1 MSIFM
6 SDAAADK
13 YNLEWIVQEK
23 SKEVRDHLSY
33 ECGIIPNESR
43 IIKIEPKTP
52 PQSPI
57 KVKIEPVTPPQS
69 PIKLLLEPVTP
80 IQSPIKLSIEPVTPI
95 QSPIKTG
102 PVTPPRCTKIPEIF
116 YNRHHQSIKVAHANA
131 KRKYGEA
138 LMVIND
144 VLDLEMERNN
154 KYAKL
159 WIYERNRRM
168 LAESKLYD
176 LIHKNI

>member
-1 MSIFM
+1 MP
-6 SDAAADK
+6 DAAADK
-13 YNLEWIVQEK
+13 YNLEWIAQEK
-23 SKEVRDHLSY
+23 SKEVRDRLSY

-57 KVKIEPVTPPQS
+57 KVKIEPVTPIQSPIKILIEPVTPPQS
-69 PIKLLLEPVTP
+69 PIKTNL
-80 IQSPIKLSIEPVTPI
+80 
-95 QSPIKTG
+95 
-102 PVTPPRCTKIPEIF
+102 VTPPRPPVTKIPEIF

-138 LMVIND
+138 LMAIND

-168 LAESKLYD
+168 LAESRLYD
-176 LIHKNI
+176 LIHKNK

>member
-1 MSIFM
+1 MPDV
-6 SDAAADK
+6 DADEYNRKRAA
-13 YNLEWIVQEK
+13 EK
-23 SKEVRDHLSY
+23 KTKEERDRKSY
-33 ECGIIPNESR
+33 ELGIIPNESV
-43 IIKIEPKTP
+43 IIKIEPMTP

-57 KVKIEPVTPPQS
+57 K
-69 PIKLLLEPVTP
+69 IK
-80 IQSPIKLSIEPVTPI
+80 IEPVTPI
-95 QSPIKTG
+95 QSPIKILIEPVTPIQSPIKAG

-138 LMVIND
+138 LMAIND
-144 VLDLEMERNN
+144 VLDLELERNN

-168 LAESKLYD
+168 LAESRLYD